1 MEQGILLCNCE
12 SLESNLSVSGLIGKT
27 INAHAEY
34 VIDKQTGDSPD
45 TRVVHNVSPN
55 GLA

>member
-1 MEQGILLCNCE
+1 MIYM
-12 SLESNLSVSGLIGKT
+12 VIIGKT
-27 INAHAEY
+27 MNAHAEY